1 MPYVALHGSCE
12 GPVQGLR
19 LPQSVWNVP
28 RRENIT
34 TFEQLKA
41 VADQIEQ
48 VLGIEPKTA
57 LVVREDIA
65 RVAALD
71 DALSK
76 GRPHNPWQAA

>member
-19 LPQSVWNVP
+19 LPQSVWNVL

-34 TFEQLKA
+34 TFDQLKA
-41 VADQIEQ
+41 VADRTEQ
-48 VLGIEPKTA
+48 FPGIEPKMA
-57 LVVREDIA
+57 LAIREDIA